1 MTVSGRSIFL
11 WGSAYSTGAAHIS
24 PGLAFAVQF
33 AIWHVIDYIM
43 NLPNHFHRLQ
53 EKTMRRIITD
63 AQICHGKAHVEGT
76 RIPVH
81 IFLDLLAVGETY
93 ENILQAYPQLNEKDI
108 QACLNYAAKLATE
121 EVVYE
126 YRVA

>member
-1 MTVSGRSIFL
+1 MK
-11 WGSAYSTGAAHIS
+11 
-24 PGLAFAVQF
+24 
-33 AIWHVIDYIM
+33 
-43 NLPNHFHRLQ
+43 LPNHFRKVQ
-53 EKTMRRIITD
+53 EETMRRIITD

-81 IFLDLLAVGETY
+81 IILDLLAVGETY

-108 QACLNYAAKLATE
+108 QACLKYAAKLATE

-126 YRVA
+126 FRVA